1 MTTPFRQYSTALLV
15 LCATSLAA
23 GCSSRAGW
31 EYSGAQVQERQPG
44 NVLTAAQLERYPA
57 TWTLEQIMVQALPG
71 LQLVRG
77 EQGPYIV
84 VRGLSA
90 GRGQSGA
97 LIVVDGVPRP
107 EFSPGIGLS
116 PLDVERVEVLK
127 DGSSTALWGFRGSGG
142 VILVDSK

>member
-1 MTTPFRQYSTALLV
+1 MNMSVRRIS
-15 LCATSLAA
+15 TSLILLSSMALA
-23 GCSSRAGW
+23 GGCASRAGW
-31 EYSGAQVQERQPG
+31 EYSGAEIQERQPG

-57 TWTLEQIMVQALPG
+57 TWTIEQIMVQALPG

-77 EQGPYIV
+77 DQGAYIV

-90 GRGQSGA
+90 SGGRGGA

-116 PLDVERVEVLK
+116 PVDVARVEVLK
-127 DGSSTALWGFRGSGG
+127 DAAATALWGFRGSAG
-142 VILVDSK
+142 VILVESK